1 MSSYIIT
8 TIIIAFVYWAIGV
21 ILVQVDEDYACCWAM
36 GLLYPILWIILYP
49 IRTWKTYSSHYNYF
63 QKHGITRLQYMFGK
77 RVNNI
82 KEDDGNGK

>member
-21 ILVQVDEDYACCWAM
+21 ILVQVDEDYACYWAM

-49 IRTWKTYSSHYNYF
+49 IRTWKTYSSHYNYY

-82 KEDDGNGK
+82 KEGDDNG

>member
-49 IRTWKTYSSHYNYF
+49 IRTWKTYSSQYNYY

-82 KEDDGNGK
+82 KEDDSNG

>member
-1 MSSYIIT
+1 M
-8 TIIIAFVYWAIGV
+8 
-21 ILVQVDEDYACCWAM
+21 QVDEDYACCWAM

-49 IRTWKTYSSHYNYF
+49 IRAWKTYSSHYSYY

-82 KEDDGNGK
+82 KEDDSNG